1 MAAVFFSF
9 GDVSKVCYFFTIYC
23 INCTLSNILV
33 KNRSCYDKNSKN
45 RKQRRKSKNCRRGF
59 DGFT

>member
-33 KNRSCYDKNSKN
+33 KNRSCL
-45 RKQRRKSKNCRRGF
+45 
-59 DGFT
+59 